1 MPGTKI
7 LSAFLMVPATVLLT
21 AQASLSEPA
30 ADQCKHSPG
39 ASAPRGSHWYYRIN
53 HATNQHCWYLGPVGT
68 HVKAHMTTTAAESAP
83 AARQTNQA
91 EADGAATP
99 DAAAAPLEAAQPA
112 SAPVA
117 SAQAAF
123 APAASAQA
131 AMAQAAPADQAA
143 TANEADASH
152 FLTRWPENLP
162 KVEDLDQ
169 SEPAP
174 ISNSYAERRDTDAA
188 VQVPSTWSA
197 AKANR
202 AAPSSAGETAL
213 RYFSIAGIVAIPL
226 VLVAGFVARY
236 ARDSNRFDFRYRLR
250 AMANRLRPRRHLAFD
265 EAVFAEPEA
274 PPLVRPA
281 APRRR
286 AAPDWRARTP
296 TDPAQDLKTS
306 LAELMRDLRSA
317 AEPEEPV
324 RYAERS
330 RDRVGERAFEPFL
343 EAAE

>member
-7 LSAFLMVPATVLLT
+7 LSAILMVPATVLLT

-30 ADQCKHSPG
+30 AEQCKHSPG

-53 HATNQHCWYLGPVGT
+53 HATNQHCWYLGPVGS
-68 HVKAHMTTTAAESAP
+68 HAKAHMTTTASESVPVMRKAD
-83 AARQTNQA
+83 AAD
-91 EADGAATP
+91 ADGAAP
-99 DAAAAPLEAAQPA
+99 QAAMSEAAAPALDAAQAAPAPAAAAPAAVAQP
-112 SAPVA
+112 
-117 SAQAAF
+117 
-123 APAASAQA
+123 
-131 AMAQAAPADQAA
+131 APADQAA
-143 TANEADASH
+143 AANEADASR

-169 SEPAP
+169 SEPGSV
-174 ISNSYAERRDTDAA
+174 SNSYAERRDADAA
-188 VQVPSTWSA
+188 ALPSKWPVA
-197 AKANR
+197 EANR
-202 AAPSSAGETAL
+202 AAASSAGETAL
-213 RYFSIAGIVAIPL
+213 RYFSLAGIFAIPL
-226 VLVAGFVARY
+226 VLIAGIMAKY
-236 ARDSNRFDFRYRLR
+236 AREPHGSDFRYRLR
-250 AMANRLRPRRHLAFD
+250 MMVNRLRPRRRLAFD
-265 EAVFAEPEA
+265 EAVFAEPDA

-286 AAPDWRARTP
+286 AAPDWQARTP
-296 TDPAQDLKTS
+296 TDPAHDLKTS